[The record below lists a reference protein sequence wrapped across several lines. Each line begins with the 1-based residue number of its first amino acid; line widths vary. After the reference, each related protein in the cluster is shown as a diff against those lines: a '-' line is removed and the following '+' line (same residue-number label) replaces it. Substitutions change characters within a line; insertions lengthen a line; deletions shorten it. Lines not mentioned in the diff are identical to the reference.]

1 MKKQRIRVAFLL
13 DRTISYERDLIMG
26 IIHYSSL
33 FSQWDFFLQATEF
46 WETDKKRPILNDLKN
61 WRPDCIV
68 MDDTYFVSEFCEW
81 GIPLFVC
88 PSYKLLPDVINIIA
102 DDKKIGELGAQY
114 FIDKGFRNLAFYG
127 TDTIFWSKIRKHAY
141 KDLVISS
148 GLDYFEFDALM
159 GNNWQDNQLQLAEWI
174 KMLPKPAAVM
184 ACHDEFGS
192 HLIIAAKENGLKIPQ
207 DLAILGVDN
216 DAFIC
221 KLYDPHMSSIDQV
234 PKNVGIKVG
243 QCIKSM
249 IVDGVKPKDN
259 IIGTDFYV
267 VTRQST
273 DIFADEEAQILKAL
287 QFIKD
292 NTGNKLLTVGEVVS
306 STSLSRRVLEI
317 RFRKLLNRS
326 ILEEIKRVRID
337 YICQKLRFT
346 NMPIEE
352 IAYSMGFNSI
362 SSFSSYFK
370 KDKNFSPMEFRKQF
384 RTG

>member
-1 MKKQRIRVAFLL
+1 MEKRVRVAFVL

-26 IIHYSSL
+26 IIQYSSL
-33 FSQWDFFLQATEF
+33 FSNWDFFLQATDF
-46 WETDKKRPILNDLKN
+46 WETDKKRPFINELKN

-68 MDDTYFVSEFCEW
+68 MNDNYFVSEFCEW
-81 GIPLFVC
+81 GIPLFVAPC
-88 PSYKLLPDVINIIA
+88 KELMPGVINIIA
-102 DDKKIGELGAQY
+102 DDKKIGALGAHY
-114 FIDKGFRNLAFYG
+114 FIDKGYNTLAFYG
-127 TDTIFWSKIRKHAY
+127 TDKIFWSQIRKAAY
-141 KDLVISS
+141 KDLVLTS
-148 GLDYFEFDALM
+148 GLNYFEFDALM
-159 GNNWQDNQLQLAEWI
+159 ENNWHDNHLHLGEWI
-174 KMLPKPAAVM
+174 KRLPKPAAVM

-192 HLIIAAKENGLKIPQ
+192 HLIIAAKANGIDVPQ

-234 PKNVGIKVG
+234 PKNVGYKVG

-249 IVDGVKPKDN
+249 IVDDVRPTDN
-259 IIGTDFYV
+259 IIGTDFFV

-273 DIFADEEAQILKAL
+273 DIFAVEDTQILKAL

-292 NTGNKLLTVGEVVS
+292 NTGNKLLTVDEVVS

-326 ILEEIKRVRID
+326 ILEEIKQVRID
-337 YICQKLRFT
+337 SICQKLRFT
-346 NMPIEE
+346 NIPINE

-370 KDKNFSPMEFRKQF
+370 KDKKFSPLEFRKQF
-384 RTG
+384 QTR